1 MSSETVIDY
10 IIRISGNSNKI
21 TRLVEYL
28 TTVSDKDSLLCK
40 VRSADLFYKAVPRF
54 FASGVFS
61 SIRNDYDI
69 KPKITNHFLARLMFR
84 VGFSEANHIFWMIS
98 SLTKHIR
105 RRNKNYPR
113 TAVAN
118 DFIHICYDG
127 TTDSLISIRLP
138 STYRDLNGRRKRKG
152 VV

>member
-1 MSSETVIDY
+1 MSLETVIDY

-40 VRSADLFYKAVPRF
+40 VRSTNLFYEAVPRF

-61 SIRNDYDI
+61 SIRSDYDI
-69 KPKITNHFLARLMFR
+69 KPRITNHFLARLMFR
-84 VGFSEANHIFWMIS
+84 FGFSNADHIFWMIS

-105 RRNKNYPR
+105 RRSKNYPR

-118 DFIHICYDG
+118 NFIHLCYDG
-127 TTDSLISIRLP
+127 TTDSLISVRLP
-138 STYRDLNGRRKRKG
+138 HSYRDLNGRRKRKG
-152 VV
+152 VD